1 VKPAA
6 RRQAVDYLQ
15 QVHHASGARACGLIQ
30 LAVSSYYYQPHST
43 RDDAPLR
50 AALRRHA
57 HTRRRWGYRR
67 LLVLVR
73 REGFT
78 DNHKRVQRLY
88 RAEGLQVRRR
98 QRRKQRLPR
107 GGSRP
112 ETPTQPNQRWSLDFV
127 HDRLINGRAL
137 RLLTV
142 VDDHTRECLWIE
154 ADTSL
159 PGARVARVL
168 DQLVELRG
176 RPAQV
181 LTDNGPE
188 FAGLTLDRWA
198 HQHQVHQRFIDPG
211 KPSQNGHIESFNG
224 KLRDECL
231 NEHEFRD
238 LGHARELLEAFQH
251 DYNHL
256 RPHSSL
262 DNLTPAEYAARQ
274 KIASP
279 LGGSLPT
286 PATPLDHLV
295 PNPQPTL
302 TTHQN
307 SH

>member
-1 VKPAA
+1 M
-6 RRQAVDYLQ
+6 
-15 QVHHASGARACGLIQ
+15 
-30 LAVSSYYYQPHST
+30 SSYHYRAQSS
-43 RDDAPLR
+43 RDDGPLR

-67 LLVLVR
+67 LLVLLR

-98 QRRKQRLPR
+98 QRRKQRLAR
-107 GGSRP
+107 GAGHP
-112 ETPTQPNQRWSLDFV
+112 EAPTQPNQRWSLDFV
-127 HDRLINGRAL
+127 HDRLVSGRTL

-176 RPAQV
+176 RPTQV

-198 HQHQVHQRFIDPG
+198 HRHQVHQRFIDPG

-238 LGHARELLEAFQH
+238 LTHARALLEAFQH
-251 DYNHL
+251 DYNHQ

-262 DNLTPAEYAARQ
+262 NNLTPAEYAASKNR
-274 KIASP
+274 ASP
-279 LGGSLPT
+279 LGGSSLLP
-286 PATPLDHLV
+286 PLPLDL
-295 PNPQPTL
+295 PIPIPQSNL
-302 TTHQN
+302 TTRRN